1 MQVSEWTINIQVV
14 GVVAIVCIV
23 LGYVVAAEFYRK
35 RLCRVAIQ
43 LDISREG
50 NKHIMLQL
58 STLQSQ
64 LKDTEIRSDELK
76 AETRQLRE
84 QLQSVSDS
92 RHRLLVELNGRKVEV
107 GLVRQELTQVREKQT
122 KSKIIEFSP
131 ELIPAKKLVIPET
144 KHAGTNS
151 VTSVDDTEE
160 ARSSKCEI
168 DGAKYKL
175 QCRRGTFTAEEIDI
189 LEKYGTWLS
198 GLASGKIEPETDM
211 QRKFVQECKYY
222 RALSSHEMSNWFQRT
237 KVCNVVQVT
246 WFKYLRRLRFERE
259 NPSMVENATIDW
271 GWQGPPVSSGEHVFF
286 SR

>member
-14 GVVAIVCIV
+14 GVVAIVCTV
-23 LGYVVAAEFYRK
+23 FGYVVAAEFYRK

-92 RHRLLVELNGRKVEV
+92 RHRLLVELNGRKVDV

-131 ELIPAKKLVIPET
+131 RI
-144 KHAGTNS
+144 NS
-151 VTSVDDTEE
+151 S
-160 ARSSKCEI
+160 
-168 DGAKYKL
+168 
-175 QCRRGTFTAEEIDI
+175 
-189 LEKYGTWLS
+189 
-198 GLASGKIEPETDM
+198 
-211 QRKFVQECKYY
+211 
-222 RALSSHEMSNWFQRT
+222 
-237 KVCNVVQVT
+237 
-246 WFKYLRRLRFERE
+246 
-259 NPSMVENATIDW
+259 
-271 GWQGPPVSSGEHVFF
+271 
-286 SR
+286 